1 MQILFSALPIA
12 SLCFLIPPTRTFL
25 IRNKN
30 YADWRQAILIAGIV
44 WGCWIVLTT
53 ELLNMF
59 SGLQFSSI
67 FINHLLLIFP
77 SIWFIFRNPSTSIR
91 KIEFPHVSLFLKFVI
106 GVVVV
111 IVIITGLVG
120 IISPPNNF
128 DSMTY
133 HLSRVMHWAQN
144 QSVNH
149 YATHELRQLYQN
161 PGAEFVILHLQILG
175 SNDYLF
181 NWVQW
186 LSMIGTLLGIS
197 LIAQQLGANLK
208 AQILSALVTI
218 TIPMGILQSV
228 TTQNDYVLSFWLVCM
243 VSFILSAKQKL
254 NWFNIL
260 AVAGSL
266 SLAVFIKGT
275 AYILAAPFLIWFGF
289 YLFQTRKWRIWQPA
303 LAITMIVLLINGAH
317 YYRNFQ
323 LFNSPLSPQTLEEF
337 DYANRQ
343 FTPTTFASNVI
354 RNTALHVDV
363 PNQPLRQTIET
374 MVFKAHHLLNMDVNA
389 PDTTWAGT
397 NFELAEYKIDEDT
410 SGNFCHFLLIL
421 ITIVWVLKQRT
432 KKKNI
437 FLFTYMMLI
446 MAGFFL
452 FAFYL
457 KWQPW
462 HSRLHL
468 PLFILGSPIIG
479 IMLAQFRYRLVSYL
493 IVVLL
498 IIQSLPYLLTNPMHP
513 IIGARNIFNQPRHSQ
528 YFSGAG
534 NPIIEQAYRTTAN
547 MIEKSRCQRIGH
559 ILPADYWE
567 YPLWVFLQQ
576 SHSTPKQIRALNVKN
591 ESSVLLQQNYE
602 PCAVICIKCPETLQ
616 NFYTEKLGPPALS
629 QDKNSLFIKVP

>member
-1 MQILFSALPIA
+1 MQILFSALPIV
-12 SLCFLIPPTRTFL
+12 SLCFLIPPTRIYL

-59 SGLQFSSI
+59 SSLQFSFI
-67 FINHLLLIFP
+67 FTSHLLLIFP
-77 SIWFIFRNPSTSIR
+77 SIWFIFHNPNISIR
-91 KIEFPHVSLFLKFVI
+91 KIEFPHLSLFLKFVV
-106 GVVVV
+106 GVIVV
-111 IVIITGLVG
+111 IVIITGLIG

-144 QSVNH
+144 QSVSH

-197 LIAQQLGANLK
+197 LITQQLGANLK
-208 AQILSALVTI
+208 AQILAALVTI

-228 TTQNDYVLSFWLVCM
+228 TTQNDYVLSFWLVCI
-243 VSFILSAKQKL
+243 VSFILSAKQNL

-266 SLAVFIKGT
+266 SLAVFTKGT
-275 AYILAAPFLIWFGF
+275 AYIFTAPFLIWFGF
-289 YLFQTRKWRIWQPA
+289 YLFQTIKWRIWQPA
-303 LAITMIVLLINGAH
+303 LAITMIVLLMNGTH

-323 LFNSPLSPQTLEEF
+323 LFNSPLSPQTLGEF
-337 DYANRQ
+337 DYTNHQ
-343 FTPTTFASNVI
+343 FTPAAIASNAM
-354 RNTALHVDV
+354 RNAALHIDV
-363 PNQPLRQTIET
+363 PNQSLRQTIET
-374 MVFKAHHLLNMDVNA
+374 IVFKAHHLLNIDVNA
-389 PDTTWAGT
+389 PDTTWTGT
-397 NFELAEYKIDEDT
+397 NFELAEYKIDENT

-446 MAGFFL
+446 IAGFFL

-468 PLFILGSPIIG
+468 PLFILSSSVIG
-479 IMLAQFRYRLVSYL
+479 IMLAQFRYRLVSHL
-493 IVVLL
+493 IVVLF

-513 IIGARNIFNQPRHSQ
+513 VIGARNIFNQPRTSQ
-528 YFSGAG
+528 YFYFW
-534 NPIIEQAYRTTAN
+534 NPIVEQAYHTTAN
-547 MIEKSRCQRIGH
+547 VIEKSRCQKIGY
-559 ILPADYWE
+559 ILPGDYWE
-567 YPLWVFLQQ
+567 YPLWVLLQQ

-591 ESSVLLQQNYE
+591 ESSILLQQNYE

-616 NFYTEKLGPPALS
+616 YFYAEKLGPPVLS
-629 QDKNSLFIKVP
+629 QDKNFLFIKAP